1 MKNLSNFIK
10 KNKIQFLSIGIVAL
24 FLHVIFF
31 QSINSL
37 MILPILFYWI
47 VIGILC
53 KLDERY
59 FFGIA
64 LLFLVLS
71 VPPFLLGHMVLAE
84 RLSVWEF
91 LFLILGLW
99 QWFLFDIILPK
110 IKKII

>member
-1 MKNLSNFIK
+1 MSIFLN
-10 KNKIQFLSIGIVAL
+10 KNKIPVLCAGIIAL

-37 MILPILFYWI
+37 MILPFLFCWI
-47 VIGILC
+47 IIGIFY
-53 KLDERY
+53 KLDEKY

-64 LLFLVLS
+64 IFFLVLS
-71 VPPFLLGHMVLAE
+71 VPPFLLGHIVLAE

-99 QWFLFDIILPK
+99 QWFVFDIILPK
-110 IKKII
+110 IKKIV